1 MGLKSSPYL
10 LKKFMEVAFS
20 KKQLDKIV
28 NIMPPE
34 ERKYIPENFEKII
47 ITYFDDGWIYA
58 DG

>member
-1 MGLKSSPYL
+1 
-10 LKKFMEVAFS
+10 MEVAFS